1 MTQVI
6 FRKYVNENE
15 IIALF
20 PNEIAN
26 SNGECGSYMH
36 NGQHSPADYKFVIEN
51 TTAATKEEYTPLY
64 NELVAIGY
72 DDLQVIIH
80 TDTEYCKYADVVIEW
95 KDTQEQENV
104 KVALFPQEEMNLEA
118 DGLTDNDI
126 FFYFNGSDDFIA
138 NRLELDGED
147 FKIVKLIQMY

>member
-26 SNGECGSYMH
+26 SNGECSSYMH

-104 KVALFPQEEMNLEA
+104 KVALFPQEEMNLVA

>member
-36 NGQHSPADYKFVIEN
+36 YGQHSPADYKFVIEN

-104 KVALFPQEEMNLEA
+104 KVALFPQEEMNLGA

-126 FFYFNGSDDFIA
+126 FFYFINPNGLIA

-147 FKIVKLIQMY
+147 FKVVKLIQMY

>member
-80 TDTEYCKYADVVIEW
+80 TDTEYCKYADVVIKW
-95 KDTQEQENV
+95 KDTNEQENV
-104 KVALFPQEEMNLEA
+104 KVALFPQEEMNLVA

>member
-6 FRKYVNENE
+6 FRKYVSENE

-36 NGQHSPADYKFVIEN
+36 YGQHSPADYKAVIEH

-72 DDLQVIIH
+72 DNLQVITH
-80 TDTEYCKYADVVIEW
+80 SNSEYCKYADVIIKW

-104 KVALFPQEEMNLEA
+104 KVALCPQEDINLEE

-126 FFYFNGSDDFIA
+126 FFYFNNHDDFIA
-138 NRLELDGED
+138 NRLGTDEED
-147 FKIVKLIQMY
+147 FEIVKLIQMY

>member
-6 FRKYVNENE
+6 FRKYVSENE

-26 SNGECGSYMH
+26 SNGDCSSYMH
-36 NGQHSPADYKFVIEN
+36 NGQHGHADYKLVIEN

-72 DDLQVIIH
+72 DDLQVITH
-80 TDTEYCKYADVVIEW
+80 TNSEYCKYADVIIEW
-95 KDTQEQENV
+95 KDTQKQENV
-104 KVALFPQEEMNLEA
+104 KVALFPPEEMNLDV
-118 DGLTDNDI
+118 DGLTDTDI
-126 FFYFNGSDDFIA
+126 FFYFNSPDDFIA

-147 FKIVKLIQMY
+147 FKIVKVIKMY

>member
-6 FRKYVNENE
+6 FRKYVDENE

-36 NGQHSPADYKFVIEN
+36 NGQHSPADYKLVIEN

-72 DDLQVIIH
+72 DDLQVITH
-80 TDTEYCKYADVVIEW
+80 TEGEYCKYADVIIEW
-95 KDTQEQENV
+95 KDTKEQESV
-104 KVALFPQEEMNLEA
+104 KVALFPPEEINLEA

-126 FFYFNGSDDFIA
+126 FFYFLNPNGLIA
-138 NRLELDGED
+138 NRLGLDGED
-147 FKIVKLIQMY
+147 FKVVKLIQMY

>member
-6 FRKYVNENE
+6 FRKYEISNG

-36 NGQHSPADYKFVIEN
+36 YGQHSPADYKVVIEN
-51 TTAATKEEYTPLY
+51 TIAATKEEYTPLY

-72 DDLQVIIH
+72 DDLQVITH
-80 TDTEYCKYADVVIEW
+80 TEGDYCKYADVIIEW

-104 KVALFPQEEMNLEA
+104 KVALYPQEDINLEA

-126 FFYFNGSDDFIA
+126 FFYFNSPDEFIA

-147 FKIVKLIQMY
+147 FKVVKLIQMY

>member
-6 FRKYVNENE
+6 FRKYEISNG

-26 SNGECGSYMH
+26 SNGECSSYMH
-36 NGQHSPADYKFVIEN
+36 YGQHSPADYNVVIEN

-72 DDLQVIIH
+72 DDLQVITH
-80 TDTEYCKYADVVIEW
+80 NDSNYCKYADVIIEW
-95 KDTQEQENV
+95 KNTKERENV
-104 KVALFPQEEMNLEA
+104 KVALYPQEDMNLEA

-126 FFYFNGSDDFIA
+126 FFYFNSPDEFIS

>member
-6 FRKYVNENE
+6 FRKYVSENE

-26 SNGECGSYMH
+26 SNGECSSYMH
-36 NGQHSPADYKFVIEN
+36 YGQHSPADYNAVIEN

-72 DDLQVIIH
+72 DDLQVITH
-80 TDTEYCKYADVVIEW
+80 TNSEYCKYADVIIEW
-95 KDTQEQENV
+95 KDTQKQENV
-104 KVALFPQEEMNLEA
+104 KVALFPPEEMNLEV
-118 DGLTDNDI
+118 DGFTDNDI
-126 FFYFNGSDDFIA
+126 FFYFNSPDEFIA

>member
-6 FRKYVNENE
+6 FRKYVSENE

-20 PNEIAN
+20 PNENAN

-36 NGQHSPADYKFVIEN
+36 IGQHSPADYNAVIEH

-72 DDLQVIIH
+72 DDLQVITH
-80 TDTEYCKYADVVIEW
+80 TDSEYCKYADVVIEW

-104 KVALFPQEEMNLEA
+104 KVALFPPEEMNLEA

-126 FFYFNGSDDFIA
+126 FFYFLSPNGLIA

-147 FKIVKLIQMY
+147 FKVVKLIQMY

>member
-6 FRKYVNENE
+6 FRKYVSENE

-26 SNGECGSYMH
+26 SNGDCSSYMH
-36 NGQHSPADYKFVIEN
+36 NGQHSPADYKLVIEN
-51 TTAATKEEYTPLY
+51 TIAATKEEYTPLY

-72 DDLQVIIH
+72 DDLQIITH
-80 TDTEYCKYADVVIEW
+80 NDSEYCKYADVIIEW
-95 KDTQEQENV
+95 KDTQKQENV
-104 KVALFPQEEMNLEA
+104 KVALYQQEDINLEV

-126 FFYFNGSDDFIA
+126 FFYFNSPDEFIA

>member
-6 FRKYVNENE
+6 FRKYVDENE

-26 SNGECGSYMH
+26 SNGDCGSYMH
-36 NGQHSPADYKFVIEN
+36 NGQHSPADYKLVIEN

-72 DDLQVIIH
+72 DDLQVITH
-80 TDTEYCKYADVVIEW
+80 TEGEYCKYADVVIEW
-95 KDTQEQENV
+95 KDTKEQESV
-104 KVALFPQEEMNLEA
+104 KVALFPPEEMNLEA

-126 FFYFNGSDDFIA
+126 FFYFLNPNGLIA
-138 NRLELDGED
+138 NRLGLDGED
-147 FKIVKLIQMY
+147 FKVVKLIQMY

>member
-6 FRKYVNENE
+6 FRKYVDENE

-36 NGQHSPADYKFVIEN
+36 NGQHSPADYKVVIEN

-72 DDLQVIIH
+72 DDLQVTTH
-80 TDTEYCKYADVVIEW
+80 PNSEYCKYADVIIEW
-95 KDTQEQENV
+95 KDTKEQESV
-104 KVALFPQEEMNLEA
+104 KVALFPPEEMNLEA

-126 FFYFNGSDDFIA
+126 FFYFISPDEFIA

>member
-36 NGQHSPADYKFVIEN
+36 NGQHSPADYNAVIEN
-51 TTAATKEEYTPLY
+51 TIAAKKEEYTPLY

-72 DDLQVIIH
+72 DDLQVITH
-80 TDTEYCKYADVVIEW
+80 SNSKYCKYADVIIEW
-95 KDTQEQENV
+95 KDTQERENV
-104 KVALFPQEEMNLEA
+104 KVALFPQEDMNLEE

-126 FFYFNGSDDFIA
+126 FFYFNSPDDFIA

>member
-36 NGQHSPADYKFVIEN
+36 NGQHSPADYKL
-51 TTAATKEEYTPLY
+51 ATKEEYTPLY

-72 DDLQVIIH
+72 DDLQVITH
-80 TDTEYCKYADVVIEW
+80 TEGDYCKYADVVIEW

-104 KVALFPQEEMNLEA
+104 KVALFPPEEMNLEA

-126 FFYFNGSDDFIA
+126 FFYFINPNGLIA
-138 NRLELDGED
+138 NRLELDGAD
-147 FKIVKLIQMY
+147 FKIVKVIQMY

>member
-6 FRKYVNENE
+6 FRKYVSENE

-20 PNEIAN
+20 PNEIVN

-36 NGQHSPADYKFVIEN
+36 IGQHSPANYNAVIEH

-72 DDLQVIIH
+72 DDLQVITH
-80 TDTEYCKYADVVIEW
+80 TDSEYCKYADVVIEW

-104 KVALFPQEEMNLEA
+104 KVALYPQDDINLEA

-126 FFYFNGSDDFIA
+126 FFYFNSPDEFIA
-138 NRLELDGED
+138 NSLELDGED
-147 FKIVKLIQMY
+147 FKVVKLIQMY

>member
-26 SNGECGSYMH
+26 SNGECSSYMH
-36 NGQHSPADYKFVIEN
+36 NGQHSPADYKLVIEN

-80 TDTEYCKYADVVIEW
+80 TDTEYCKYADVIIEW
-95 KDTQEQENV
+95 KDTKEQENV
-104 KVALFPQEEMNLEA
+104 KVALSPQEEMNLEA

-126 FFYFNGSDDFIA
+126 FFYFNGADDFIA
-138 NRLELDGED
+138 NRLDLDGED
-147 FKIVKLIQMY
+147 FKVVKLIQMY